1 MNVLVVDDQRL
12 SRAGIVKMIEWERLG
27 LTLAGESANGRDA
40 LERIGDVE
48 ADIVITDVRMPVM
61 SGLELIEKA
70 KEQYPG
76 LSYVVI
82 SGYDDYSYVRKSI
95 QLTVA
100 DYLLKPVDPQELNAL
115 LEKIVRRHE
124 EQNLQAEADLRRWR
138 ERFFHFLI
146 EGVYEQDEAQL
157 LEEFAEIRFAEAD
170 SRFVAAV
177 FESALDKQTVY
188 EALRPLEARMAVC
201 VLRTRGVYV
210 LLAAAPAL
218 AADEVADMLG
228 RLAAAGAY
236 AATPGGAGE
245 DGRLREAAGEN
256 AGGSPATGSGARP
269 SATASGSGAT
279 GTTDGGLREVAGEEA
294 SGSPATGT
302 AGGGIVLA
310 DDGEPAL
317 RRIGV
322 GTVAH
327 GVARVRESVGKAF
340 DAYTILTSRPA
351 GGEVEPAAT
360 YERLESEAANLIPLS
375 AAWEQEW
382 ALHLRQGNR
391 DAALGKLADLL
402 RDGTSAHPDVADS
415 TYHYVLLRGA
425 RELYESGLIRE
436 PDFLEACRIARSLP
450 AVVSPEEKQR
460 TVTDFF
466 LSRLKSPEDEQG
478 LETRQAVEKARAY
491 IDAHFCET
499 INLSELA
506 QRSYMSPGYFSSLF
520 RQYTGSNFLE
530 YVTNLRIERAK
541 ELLAA
546 DPERKIGDVALLC
559 GYQDIKYFRKLFKRH
574 TGITPLSFKE
584 DAAR

>member
-1 MNVLVVDDQRL
+1 MNVLIVDDQRL

-27 LTLAGESANGRDA
+27 LTLAGECANGREA

-82 SGYDDYSYVRKSI
+82 SGYDDYQYVRKSI

-100 DYLLKPVDPQELNAL
+100 DYLLKPVDSQELNAL
-115 LEKIVRRHE
+115 LEKLVGRMA
-124 EQNLQAEADLRRWR
+124 EQNRQAKADLRKWR
-138 ERFFHFLI
+138 EQFFHFLI

-157 LEEFAEIRFAEAD
+157 LEAFAEIRFAGAD
-170 SRFVAAV
+170 DSFVSAV
-177 FESALDKQTVY
+177 FESALDKQAVY
-188 EALRPLEARMAVC
+188 EALRPLEQRMAVC

-210 LLAAAPAL
+210 LLAAGSSL
-218 AADEVADMLG
+218 TADEVAEALW
-228 RLAAAGAY
+228 RQAAA
-236 AATPGGAGE
+236 AASVETRDA
-245 DGRLREAAGEN
+245 
-256 AGGSPATGSGARP
+256 
-269 SATASGSGAT
+269 
-279 GTTDGGLREVAGEEA
+279 DGGQAMA
-294 SGSPATGT
+294 SANGDGAEPPAPQ
-302 AGGGIVLA
+302 AQ
-310 DDGEPAL
+310 AL

-322 GTVAH
+322 GTAVF
-327 GVARVRESVGKAF
+327 GVANVRESVGKAF

-351 GGEVEPAAT
+351 SAEEVPAT
-360 YERLESEAANLIPLS
+360 YERLEAEAADLVPLS

-382 ALHLRQGNR
+382 AFHLRQGNR
-391 DAALGKLADLL
+391 DAALSKLAELL
-402 RDGTSAHPDVADS
+402 RDGTSAHPDIADS
-415 TYHYVLLRGA
+415 SFHYVLLRGA

-450 AVVSPEEKQR
+450 SVVSLEEKQR
-460 TVTDFF
+460 TVADFF
-466 LSRLKSPEDEQG
+466 RSRLKAPEEEQA
-478 LETRQAVEKARAY
+478 LETRQAVEKAKAY

-506 QRSYMSPGYFSSLF
+506 QSSYMSPGYFSSLF
-520 RQYTGSNFLE
+520 RQHTGSNFLE
-530 YVTNLRIERAK
+530 YVTHLRIEHAK
-541 ELLAA
+541 GLLAA
-546 DPERKIGDVALLC
+546 NPERKIGDVALLC
-559 GYQDIKYFRKLFKRH
+559 GYQDLKYFRKLFKRH